1 MLVNK
6 DLVAKKLDFLNEQI
20 HKIEDMD
27 FIESEF
33 VENVDIHDLIVF
45 RLQQAVETSI
55 DIAAH
60 IIAALSAPR
69 KETAKDA
76 FTFLGEKGIID
87 KELSRKMGRAADFRN
102 RVVHGYNNF
111 DFRLLFKNYKEDLK
125 DLRQFGIEILKYLE
139 SPHKLEYNLKLFRYN
154 KSLR

>member
-6 DLVAKKLDFLNEQI
+6 ALVAKKLDFLNEQI
-20 HKIEDMD
+20 HKIENMD
-27 FIESEF
+27 FTESAF
-33 VENVDIHDLIVF
+33 VENADIHDLIVF

-76 FTFLGEKGIID
+76 FAFLGEKGIIN
-87 KELSRKMGRAADFRN
+87 KELSLKMGRAADFRN
-102 RVVHGYNNF
+102 RVVHGYNDF
-111 DFRLLFKNYKEDLK
+111 DFKLLFKDYRQNIK
-125 DLRQFGIEILKYLE
+125 DLRQFGAEILKYLE
-139 SPHKLEYNLKLFRYN
+139 SF
-154 KSLR
+154 

>member
-1 MLVNK
+1 MLINK

-20 HKIEDMD
+20 HKIESMD

-33 VENVDIHDLIVF
+33 IENVDIHDLIVF

-60 IIAALSAPR
+60 IIAALSASR

-76 FTFLGEKGIID
+76 FAFLGEKGIIS
-87 KELSRKMGRAADFRN
+87 KELSLKMGRAADFRN
-102 RVVHGYNNF
+102 RVVHGYNDF
-111 DFRLLFKNYKEDLK
+111 DFKLLFKDHRGNIK
-125 DLRQFGIEILKYLE
+125 DLRQFGTEILKYLE
-139 SPHKLEYNLKLFRYN
+139 SSSNN
-154 KSLR
+154 